1 MTGSQPL
8 LIWLMTACL
17 IATPVSRQ
25 IQPKPFYHAAAARYR
40 QRLQAE
46 TPPNL
51 PLKKRRYNA
60 RHRKAQA
67 HRYEPKT
74 FRS

>member
-25 IQPKPFYHAAAARYR
+25 IQPKPFYHAAAARFR
-40 QRLQAE
+40 QRVQAE
-46 TPPNL
+46 NDG
-51 PLKKRRYNA
+51 A
-60 RHRKAQA
+60 GG
-67 HRYEPKT
+67 
-74 FRS
+74 